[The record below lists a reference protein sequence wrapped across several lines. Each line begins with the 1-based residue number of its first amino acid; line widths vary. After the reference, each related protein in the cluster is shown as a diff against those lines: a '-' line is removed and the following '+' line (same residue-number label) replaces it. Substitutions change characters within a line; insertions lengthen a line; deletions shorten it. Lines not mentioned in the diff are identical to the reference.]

1 MSSLS
6 LTKPP
11 IINKTDSLIQACTKV
26 IKQRSASYHIPG
38 HKGHKQFNHFLANG
52 QSYDLTELVGLD
64 DLYHPQSTIKK
75 IETAV
80 SSKFGSL
87 ESIIST
93 NGASSLIIASLIE
106 LAKFGTKV
114 IVPVNSH
121 ISVINALV
129 LTGLEPIWLEPDY
142 DENWNLYTTIN
153 ITNLQNTL
161 INNRNQQIAGL
172 IITSPTYAGDI
183 SNIAQIAQ
191 ICHEANIYLIVDES
205 HGSHLLFN
213 GYSELSSL
221 KTTAHIVIHS
231 LHKTLSALTQAACLH
246 INQKLPFNA
255 IDLKNNLKLIS
266 TSSPSYLIMLSIE
279 ESLKKLNLENFISVN
294 NIQTEINQ
302 NLASIKNIHHY
313 KPNHQIDSW
322 HILIKSNNIT
332 SDKLA
337 SFLINHGIYPEGLIG
352 NGVLLMLG
360 LGSQNN
366 DSKYLCNALTA
377 FKGSK
382 PQSNSVNPKFNK
394 PLALFNQVMSPRQA
408 YFAKTKTI
416 KVADCLNKISAQNI
430 SICPPGIPLIVPGA
444 IITQEIK
451 NNIKDLSIK
460 IVNV

>member
-1 MSSLS
+1 MS

-11 IINKTDSLIQACTKV
+11 VINKTNSLIQACTKV
-26 IKQRSASYHIPG
+26 IKQKSASFHIPG
-38 HKGHKQFNHFLANG
+38 HKSHKQFNHFLSNG
-52 QSYDLTELVGLD
+52 QSYDLTELVNLD

-75 IETAV
+75 IETDL
-80 SSKFGSL
+80 SSKFGSV

-106 LAKFGTKV
+106 IAKFGTRV

-121 ISVINALV
+121 VSVINALI

-153 ITNLQNTL
+153 ITKLKNTL
-161 INNRNQQIAGL
+161 SNNKNEQIAGL
-172 IITSPTYAGDI
+172 IITSPTYAGDV
-183 SNIAQIAQ
+183 SNISQIAQ
-191 ICHEANIYLIVDES
+191 ICQEANIYLIVDES

-213 GYSELSSL
+213 GQESLSAL

-231 LHKTLSALTQAACLH
+231 LHKTLSALTQSACLH
-246 INQKLPFNA
+246 INQKLPFNTN
-255 IDLKNNLKLIS
+255 DLKNNLKLIS

-279 ESLKKLNLENFISVN
+279 ESLKNLNSENFISVN

-302 NLASIKNIHHY
+302 NLASLNHIYHY

-322 HILIKSNNIT
+322 HILIKSNSIT

-337 SFLINHGIYPEGLIG
+337 SFLINQGIYPEGLIG

-366 DSKYLCNALTA
+366 DSKFLRKALNA
-377 FKGSK
+377 FKESK
-382 PQSNSVNPKFNK
+382 PQTNSVSPKFNK
-394 PLALFNQVMSPRQA
+394 PLPLFNQVMSPRQA

-416 KVADCLNKISAQNI
+416 KVADSLNKISAQNI
-430 SICPPGIPLIVPGA
+430 SICPPGTPLIVPGA